1 MKQEHKKALKTLV
14 FAQSFVEA
22 LDDFGGSTA
31 FKHQLKQKG
40 STAFKHQLKQKGLSF
55 CKEMDKFLNTVYE
68 NGSTD
73 SSLINLVERCQQAI
87 DEVIINEV
95 EVIE

>member
-40 STAFKHQLKQKGLSF
+40 VVVLQGDGQVSQHGLR
-55 CKEMDKFLNTVYE
+55 ERLN
-68 NGSTD
+68 
-73 SSLINLVERCQQAI
+73 
-87 DEVIINEV
+87 
-95 EVIE
+95 

>member
-40 STAFKHQLKQKGLSF
+40 LSF
-55 CKEMDKFLNTVYE
+55 CKEMDKFLNTVYKD
-68 NGSTD
+68 GSTD
-73 SSLINLVERCQQAI
+73 SALISVIERCQQAI
-87 DEVIINEV
+87 DEVVNNEV
-95 EVIE
+95 EVTEWKP

>member
-40 STAFKHQLKQKGLSF
+40 LSF
-55 CKEMDKFLNTVYE
+55 CKEIDKFLNTVYE

-87 DEVIINEV
+87 DEIIINEV

>member
-1 MKQEHKKALKTLV
+1 MKKEHKKALKTLV

-22 LDDFGGSTA
+22 LDDFGGNRA
-31 FKHQLKQKG
+31 FKHQLKN
-40 STAFKHQLKQKGLSF
+40 KGLSF
-55 CKEMDKFLNTVYE
+55 AKEVDKFLNTVYE

>member
-1 MKQEHKKALKTLV
+1 MKTEHKKALKALV

-22 LDDFGGSTA
+22 LDDFGGNRA
-31 FKHQLKQKG
+31 FKHQLKN
-40 STAFKHQLKQKGLSF
+40 KGLSF
-55 CKEMDKFLNTVYE
+55 AKEVDKFLNTVYE